1 MPHLVAEGVNAGYGS
16 LQVLFDV
23 DMEVRDGEITVI
35 VGPNGS
41 GKSTML
47 KTIFR
52 LTSLYSGKIT
62 FDGIDLTNLK
72 PHEVARVG
80 IAYLSQVENVFPH
93 LTVRENLLMAS
104 YTVPRDEVESRMAE
118 VLELF
123 PILKE
128 YMGSKAMKLSGGE
141 RQMLAIAMALIRHPK
156 LMMFDE
162 PTANLAPK
170 IARTILGQIV
180 QLRDTHDMT
189 IVLVEQNAKRALEIG
204 DSAYLF
210 VAGRPIF
217 SGSAKELLSHPD
229 LGRLYLGIYAPMT

>member
-1 MPHLVAEGVNAGYGS
+1 MPGLVAEGVNAGYGS

-23 DMEVRDGEITVI
+23 DMEAREGEITVI

-52 LTSLYSGKIT
+52 LTTLYSGKIA
-62 FDGIDLTNLK
+62 FNGIDLTKLR

-80 IAYLSQVENVFPH
+80 IAYLSQVDNVFPH

-104 YTVPRDEVESRMAE
+104 YTVPKSEAESRIDE
-118 VLELF
+118 VLESF
-123 PILKE
+123 PLLKR
-128 YMGSKAMKLSGGE
+128 YLNNKAMKLSGGE
-141 RQMLAIAMALIRHPK
+141 RQMLAIAMALIRQPK

-170 IARTILGQIV
+170 IATEILSRIV
-180 QLRDTHDMT
+180 QLRDTYDMT

-217 SGSAKELLSHPD
+217 SGSAHELLNHPD
-229 LGRLYLGIYAPMT
+229 FGKLYLGIYTPTS